1 MVLLSL
7 LRPGGRK
14 NRTRKR
20 PQGQAPPGEPGE
32 QQAGSAPP
40 ELPLQDDG
48 GVLSSLLTLLVILG
62 GLAFFGPKIYEDYVR
77 GPPPKEGE
85 CRLRDHQIGW
95 VFTQY
100 DFGDCTV
107 VRTGAKDKRLGNAG
121 AVAEALKVN
130 TVLLNLELKTN
141 MIGPLGATALA
152 EALKV
157 NTDLETLGLAS
168 NWITDP
174 GVRDLVEALKVR
186 RACVTVAVNRRGVYS
201 LLVEAL

>member
-1 MVLLSL
+1 M
-7 LRPGGRK
+7 
-14 NRTRKR
+14 
-20 PQGQAPPGEPGE
+20 
-32 QQAGSAPP
+32 
-40 ELPLQDDG
+40 
-48 GVLSSLLTLLVILG
+48 LSSLLTLLVILG

-121 AVAEALKVN
+121 AVAIGAALKTNKKVEVLDLSGNHITDSGVEALAEALKVN